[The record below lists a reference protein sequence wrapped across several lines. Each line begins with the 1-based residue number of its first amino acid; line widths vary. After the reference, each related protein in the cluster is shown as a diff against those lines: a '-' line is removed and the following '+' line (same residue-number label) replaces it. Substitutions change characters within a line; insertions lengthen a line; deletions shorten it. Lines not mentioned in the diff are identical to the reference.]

1 MKLVIGSKNY
11 SSWSLRP
18 WLLLKAFDVPFEEQ
32 IVSLLGLGTPG
43 LTRRLLDY
51 SPSARVPVL
60 IDDQRVVWDTLAI
73 CEYIS
78 EQYLS
83 GRGWPSNPS
92 CRARARAITAEM
104 HSGFVALRTAMPMNC
119 RAKRRLKFSDP
130 VLADIKRVDE
140 IWSDHY
146 PIEGG
151 DSWLFGEFSIADCFY
166 APVAFR
172 FETYGAVLTS
182 EASDYMKK
190 LLAHPAIED
199 WYHDALLETEVI
211 IEDEAGED
219 V

>member
-1 MKLVIGSKNY
+1 MKLVIGNKNY

-32 IVSLLGLGTPG
+32 NVSLLGLGTPG

-60 IDDQRVVWDTLAI
+60 IDGERVIWDTLAI
-73 CEYIS
+73 CEYVS

-83 GRGWPSNPS
+83 GRGWPENPG

-104 HSGFVALRTAMPMNC
+104 HSGFAALRTAMPMNC
-119 RAKRRLKFSDP
+119 RAKRRLVP
-130 VLADIKRVDE
+130 TGAVLADIKRVDE
-140 IWSDHY
+140 IWSDRR
-146 PIEGG
+146 PIEDG

-172 FETYGAVLTS
+172 FETYGVVLSS
-182 EASDYMKK
+182 EASEYMKK
-190 LLAHPAIED
+190 LLAHPAVED
-199 WYHDALLETEVI
+199 WYHDALLESEVI
-211 IEDEAGED
+211 VEDEAGED